1 MFVVNCVGLVYD
13 RDGKE
18 ENHMDQIKIGRFIAE
33 RRKEK
38 DLTQAQ
44 LAERLNITDRAISK
58 WETGRSLPDS
68 AIMLDLCSLLGI
80 TVNDLLCGEIVSM
93 ENKNEKTEETLLEM
107 VKEKE
112 KSDKFLL
119 RLELVLGFII
129 VAMFF
134 GLCMVAAYV
143 PMQDWIRLVIV
154 LAGCVLL
161 CASIPFLIRIEQQAG
176 YYECQKCGHKYV
188 PKFSAVMNS
197 MHMGRTR
204 YMKCPEC
211 GKRSWQKKRISK

>member
-1 MFVVNCVGLVYD
+1 
-13 RDGKE
+13 
-18 ENHMDQIKIGRFIAE
+18 MDQIKIGRFIAE

-93 ENKNEKTEETLLEM
+93 ENRNEKLEETLLEM
-107 VKEKE
+107 VREKE
-112 KSDKFLL
+112 ETDKWLL
-119 RLELVLGFII
+119 RVEII
-129 VAMFF
+129 VGVVVTTVLLGACVF
-134 GLCMVAAYV
+134 AAYA
-143 PMQDWIRLVIV
+143 PMEDWLRILMVVIGMIPLIAV
-154 LAGCVLL
+154 F
-161 CASIPFLIRIEQQAG
+161 PFLIRIEQKAG

-197 MHMGRTR
+197 MHAGRTR

-211 GKRSWQKKRISK
+211 GQRSWQKKRISK